1 MSQRRIRR
9 RKNDI
14 IASDSIEGIATPER
28 HMKYTIILFYK
39 YVHIENPIGFMRE
52 QKKLAGSL
60 GLTGRMIIAE
70 EGVNGTFEGE
80 CEKVDEYIKDLL
92 SRPGFEDIHIKRS
105 EGTGSAF
112 PKLSIKVRP
121 EIVATHLPK
130 EEDVDPRVTT
140 GRYLTPEELHEW
152 IQSGKKFY
160 IIDMRNDY
168 EQEVGHFKG
177 SIMSGMKNFY
187 DLPAILPSLA
197 HLQDE
202 PIVTVC
208 TGGVRCEKASGFL
221 VKNGFKDVHQLY
233 GGIVS
238 YMEKYPGEDFLG
250 SLYVFDN
257 RLVMSF
263 NMDDPKREIIGTCAN
278 CGKKSENFI
287 NCTDHF
293 CHRHFIAC
301 KACLRGAESMLCPMG
316 CVDYSEKLKTQGYAV

>member
-1 MSQRRIRR
+1 MQ
-9 RKNDI
+9 
-14 IASDSIEGIATPER
+14 
-28 HMKYTIILFYK
+28 YTIILFYK
-39 YVHIENPIGFMRE
+39 YIHIENPIHLMRE
-52 QKKLAGSL
+52 QKKLAEHL
-60 GLTGRMIIAE
+60 GLTGRMLIAE

-80 CEKVDEYIKDLL
+80 SDKIEEYVKDLL

-105 EGTGSAF
+105 KGSGKAF

-130 EEDVDPRVTT
+130 EEDIDPRVVT
-140 GRYLTPEELHEW
+140 GKYISPEQLHDW
-152 IQSGKKFY
+152 IESGKKFY
-160 IIDMRNDY
+160 IVDMRNDY
-168 EQEVGHFKG
+168 EQEVGYFKN

-187 DLPAILPSLA
+187 DLKAILPSLT

-202 PIVTVC
+202 PVVTVC

-221 VKNGFKDVHQLY
+221 VKNGFTDVYQLY

-238 YMEKYPGEDFLG
+238 YMEKYPGVDFLG

-257 RLVMSF
+257 RLVMGF
-263 NMDDPKREIIGTCAN
+263 NMDDPKREVIGKCAN

-301 KACLRGAESMLCPMG
+301 IDCLDGNESMYCPMG
-316 CVDYSEKLKTQGYAV
+316 CLDYSETLKAHGHIV

>member
-1 MSQRRIRR
+1 
-9 RKNDI
+9 
-14 IASDSIEGIATPER
+14 
-28 HMKYTIILFYK
+28 MKYTIILFYK
-39 YVHIENPIGFMRE
+39 YIHIENPVHLMRE
-52 QKKLAGSL
+52 QKKVASSL
-60 GLTGRMIIAE
+60 GLTGRMIIAS

-80 CEKVDEYIKDLL
+80 SEKIEEYVKDLL

-105 EGTGSAF
+105 EGTGNAF

-130 EEDVDPRVTT
+130 EEDIDPRVTT
-140 GRYLTPEELHEW
+140 GTYIQPEELHEW
-152 IQSGKKFY
+152 IKSGKQFY

-187 DLPAILPSLA
+187 DLPAILSSLS
-197 HLQDE
+197 HLKDE

-221 VKNGFKDVHQLY
+221 VKHGFTNVHQLY

-238 YMEKYPGEDFLG
+238 YMEKYPGEDFQG

-257 RLVMSF
+257 RLVMGF
-263 NMDDPKREIIGTCAN
+263 NYDDPNREIIGTCAN
-278 CGKKSENFI
+278 CGEKSENFI

-301 KACLRGAESMLCPMG
+301 TTCLDGAESMYCPMG
-316 CVDYSEKLKTQGYAV
+316 CIDYSERLKAQGHTV

>member
-1 MSQRRIRR
+1 M
-9 RKNDI
+9 N
-14 IASDSIEGIATPER
+14 
-28 HMKYTIILFYK
+28 YTIILFYK
-39 YVHIENPIGFMRE
+39 YTPIENPIALMRE
-52 QKKLAGSL
+52 QKKLAGEL
-60 GLTGRMIIAE
+60 GLKGRMIIAE

-80 CEKVDEYIKDLL
+80 SDAIETYVHDLL

-105 EGTGSAF
+105 VGIGNAF

-121 EIVATHLPK
+121 EIVATHLPP
-130 EEDVDPRVTT
+130 EENVDPRVTT
-140 GRYLTPEELHEW
+140 GKYLQPEELHEW
-152 IQSGKKFY
+152 ITSGKKFY

-168 EQEVGHFKG
+168 EQEVGHFKN
-177 SIMSGMKNFY
+177 SIMSGIKNFY
-187 DLPAILPSLA
+187 DLPAVLPTLT
-197 HLQDE
+197 HLQNE

-221 VKNGFKDVHQLY
+221 VKHGFTDVYQLY

-250 SLYVFDN
+250 SLYVFDD
-257 RLVMSF
+257 RLVMGF
-263 NMDDPKREIIGTCAN
+263 NHDDPNREIIGTCAN

-301 KACLRGAESMLCPMG
+301 KDCLQGAESMYCPMG
-316 CVDYSEKLKTQGYAV
+316 CRDYSEKLKEQGYTI